1 MMSKKELAHF
11 FLSIDI
17 LRDRAM
23 FKTVYG
29 AWLHLS
35 EITHLRVQDIDS
47 EDENFRPSRKR

>member
-1 MMSKKELAHF
+1 MSKKELAHF